1 MVQVICSVAI
11 RVIQTMPEDFNKE
24 QQKEL
29 DINNKD
35 KKEKVSEDKEEPAVQ
50 GIPHVYVNFFERWK
64 VMNDDLFKYLIYT
77 CTSNSQ

>member
-24 QQKEL
+24 QLKEL

-35 KKEKVSEDKEEPAVQ
+35 KKEKVSEDKEEPAMQ
-50 GIPHVYVNFFERWK
+50 GTCIPNVSVSVYCYDSR
-64 VMNDDLFKYLIYT
+64 
-77 CTSNSQ
+77 

>member
-24 QQKEL
+24 QLKEL

-35 KKEKVSEDKEEPAVQ
+35 KKEKVSEDKEEPVMQ
-50 GIPHVYVNFFERWK
+50 GIPNVSVSVYCY
-64 VMNDDLFKYLIYT
+64 DS
-77 CTSNSQ
+77 C

>member
-24 QQKEL
+24 QLKEL

-35 KKEKVSEDKEEPAVQ
+35 KKEKVSEDKEEPAMQ
-50 GIPHVYVNFFERWK
+50 GIPNDSVSVYC
-64 VMNDDLFKYLIYT
+64 Y
-77 CTSNSQ
+77 NSR

>member
-29 DINNKD
+29 DINNK
-35 KKEKVSEDKEEPAVQ
+35 EKVSEDKEEPAMQ
-50 GIPHVYVNFFERWK
+50 GIPHVYVNFFERWR
-64 VMNDDLFKYLIYT
+64 VMNYDLFKYLIYT
-77 CTSNSQ
+77 CTSNRQ

>member
-24 QQKEL
+24 QLKEL

-35 KKEKVSEDKEEPAVQ
+35 KKEKVSEDKEEPAMQ
-50 GIPHVYVNFFERWK
+50 GIPNVSVSVYCYDSR
-64 VMNDDLFKYLIYT
+64 
-77 CTSNSQ
+77 